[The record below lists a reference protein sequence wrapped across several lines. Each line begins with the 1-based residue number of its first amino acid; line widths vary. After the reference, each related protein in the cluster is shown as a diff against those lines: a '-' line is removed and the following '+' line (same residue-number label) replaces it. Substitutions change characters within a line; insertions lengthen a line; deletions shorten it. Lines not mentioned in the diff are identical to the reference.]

1 MAQADAKK
9 RTIETGGADQ
19 RTVPAGS
26 PSVCL
31 TKPPPHRLCCAAA
44 ICNLLALS
52 LGIVVLIGW
61 IAQIRLLASVRS
73 ESVPM
78 SASTAVLCALLGAV
92 GILRCRRPSNAAT
105 ARLAL
110 AAVFLTIAVSLLTL
124 LPRWLTSELSVER
137 WFAPR
142 LGTLG
147 SASIGRVSPLTAL
160 MLPCVGLALL
170 LRSQPFAS
178 RRGCGEWACVL
189 ALAGF
194 AVCLMVLLSY
204 ATDTPLF
211 YGTATIP
218 MPFTTAVGLA
228 LLNVGLLLVS
238 DARAWLAYVLKA
250 GANDSASAGWFAR
263 SPLAVFAFLFVG
275 IAGVGLVYV
284 RHEIA
289 TARQAAQDTLS
300 AIADLKV
307 RSLVRWRNERMIAA
321 QEILSTPFLGQHVR
335 DFLAHGGARAELLAW
350 LESVRKYNQGL
361 RVLLLDDQLRVRLA
375 VPEDEVGLGPEARDS
390 AAEALRTR
398 RPVMSDLHH
407 NPNNKEIHL
416 DLTVP
421 LSASVFSETGDA
433 ASSEPVAV
441 VLLQVSPDEQIFPEI
456 RNWPTPSPTAETL
469 LVRREGDEVVYLNEL
484 RHQTGTALML
494 RSRID
499 GRRSLPAAMAAQG
512 MQGCVEGLDYRNVPV
527 LAVLR
532 SVPGTS
538 WYVVAKVDLKEFYA
552 PLQAHA
558 WATGAVLLV
567 LLIATALGV
576 GLRQRRRD
584 EQWLQRQL
592 AAERERM
599 QALEAAQRMQERYR
613 VLFENSLDG
622 ILTLEPPEWKF
633 TSANPAA
640 VRMFGARDEAELKA
654 LTPWLLAPALQAD
667 GDSSE
672 QNARK
677 RIDAAMRDGSHAFEW
692 VHKRADGREFAVS
705 ILLTRMEMEGRPFLQ
720 ATLRDISEQKKMEQD
735 LRAGE
740 ARMRAI
746 TDSARDAILMLDP
759 QGRISYWNPAAT
771 HILGYAREEAMGRN
785 LHELIAPE
793 RYMEAHRN
801 AFPEFVRTGRGAAV
815 GKTLE
820 LHARCRD
827 GREIPVSLSL
837 SAVQIGGCWH
847 AVGVLRDISEQK
859 RAEEALRQSNLELQK
874 AIERAN
880 RMAME
885 AEKANLAK
893 SQFLANMSHEIRTP
907 MTAIL
912 GYADLIIESLDAC
925 AACSRQE
932 AQAANRQRMEVIQRN
947 GRHLLSLLNDILDLS
962 KIEAGRMATESIAC
976 SPHEIVAQIIS
987 LASPQA
993 QSKGLRFAVEF
1004 VGPIPETICTDPLRL
1019 RQIIF
1024 NLIGNAIKFT
1034 EQGGVTLQVRL
1045 ADAADGPCL
1054 QFDVIDTGI
1063 GMPPEQASHVFRPF
1077 SQADDS
1083 MTRRFGGTGLGLSI
1097 SKRLAQMLGGDV
1109 ILVETGPERGTRFRA
1124 TVSTG
1129 PLDGVR
1135 MIAGGANEEALALR
1149 REAKAASPP
1158 AGNAGG
1164 LEGLRILLVEDGE
1177 DNQRLIAHLLRKAG
1191 ATVELAE
1198 NGRIG
1203 LDKALEASQQG
1214 ERFHVILTDMQL
1226 PEMDGYEMTRR
1237 LRSAGWRGPIIA
1249 LTAHAMSQDRQR
1261 CLDAGCDDYAVKPI
1275 DRNALMETI
1284 CKQVDRASTPAPAVP
1299 DVVTALG
1306 EPLPSELADDA
1317 DMAELTEQFLNSLP
1331 ARIEAM
1337 GQALRSQD
1345 FETLARTAHQLK
1357 GAAGGYGYPLITQAA
1372 RELETSVKA
1381 REAVAALQRQ
1391 VEALR
1396 ALCEQAQ
1403 AASSRRGADGGA

>member
-1 MAQADAKK
+1 M
-9 RTIETGGADQ
+9 
-19 RTVPAGS
+19 
-26 PSVCL
+26 
-31 TKPPPHRLCCAAA
+31 
-44 ICNLLALS
+44 CNLLALV
-52 LGIVVLIGW
+52 LGVAVLIGW
-61 IAQIRLLASVRS
+61 IAQIRFLASVRPQAL
-73 ESVPM
+73 PM
-78 SASTAVLCALLGAV
+78 SASTAVLFVLLGAV
-92 GILRCRRPSNAAT
+92 GILRCRRPWNAAT
-105 ARLAL
+105 MRLTL
-110 AAVFLTIAVSLLTL
+110 AALFLTVAVSLLTL
-124 LPRWLTSELSVER
+124 LPQWLESEIGVER

-170 LRSQPFAS
+170 LRSPPLAS
-178 RRGCGEWACVL
+178 RRGCGEWACLL
-189 ALAGF
+189 ALAGL

-204 ATDTPLF
+204 AAGTPLF

-218 MPFTTAVGLA
+218 MPFTTGVGLA
-228 LLNVGLLLVS
+228 LLNLGLLLIS
-238 DARAWLAYVLKA
+238 DARAWLAYVLKE
-250 GANDSASAGWFAR
+250 GADRSASAGWFAR
-263 SPLAVFAFLFVG
+263 SPLAVFAFLFAG
-275 IAGVGLVYV
+275 IACVGLVYV

-289 TARQAAQDTLS
+289 TARQAEQDTLS

-307 RSLVRWRNERMIAA
+307 RSLVRWRKDRITDA
-321 QEILSTPFLGQHVR
+321 QEVMAVPFVGQHVR
-335 DFLAHGGARAELLAW
+335 AFLADGGGRAELLTW
-350 LESVRKYNQGL
+350 LESVRKYNESF
-361 RVLLLDDQLRVRLA
+361 RVLLVDTQLRVRLT
-375 VPEDEVGLGPEARDS
+375 VPEEEVGLGPEVRDS

-398 RPVMSDLHH
+398 RAVMSDLHRG
-407 NPNNKEIHL
+407 PSGEDIHL
-416 DLTVP
+416 DLAVP
-421 LSASVFSETGDA
+421 LSASAFSETAGV

-441 VLLQVSPDEQIFPEI
+441 VVLQVSPDEQIFPEI

-484 RHQTGTALML
+484 RHQAGTALML
-494 RSRID
+494 RARID
-499 GRRSLPAAMAAQG
+499 RRGSLPAAMAAQE

-538 WYVVAKVDLKEFYA
+538 WHVVAKVDLKEFYA

-622 ILTLEPPEWKF
+622 IMTLEPPEWKI

-672 QNARK
+672 RNARK

-692 VHKRADGREFAVS
+692 MHKRADGREFTVS
-705 ILLTRMEMEGRPFLQ
+705 VLLTRMEMEGRPFLQ
-720 ATLRDISEQKKMEQD
+720 ATLRDISEQKKMEHD
-735 LRAGE
+735 LQAGE

-785 LHELIAPE
+785 LHELITPE

-801 AFPEFVRTGRGAAV
+801 AFPEFVRTGRGAAI

-820 LHARCRD
+820 LQARCRD
-827 GREIPVSLSL
+827 GREIPVAVSL
-837 SAVQIGGCWH
+837 SAVQIDGCWH

-859 RAEEALRQSNLELQK
+859 RAEEALRQINLELQETT
-874 AIERAN
+874 ERAN
-880 RMAME
+880 QMAVE
-885 AEKANLAK
+885 ANMANVAK

-925 AACSRQE
+925 AACPRQE
-932 AQAANRQRMEVIQRN
+932 AQAANRRHMEVIQRN

-993 QSKGLRFAVEF
+993 QSNGLRFAVEF
-1004 VGPIPETICTDPLRL
+1004 VGPIPETIRTDPLRL

-1063 GMPPEQASHVFRPF
+1063 GMTPEQASRVFQPF

-1109 ILVETGPERGTRFRA
+1109 ILVETGPGRGTRFRA

-1158 AGNAGG
+1158 AGNAGV

-1203 LDKALEASQQG
+1203 LDKTLEASQKG
-1214 ERFHVILTDMQL
+1214 ERFHLILTDMQM
-1226 PEMDGYEMTRR
+1226 PEMDGHEMTRR

-1249 LTAHAMSQDRQR
+1249 LTAHAMSQDRQK
-1261 CLDAGCDDYAVKPI
+1261 CLDAGCDDYAAKPI

-1284 CKQVDRASTPAPAVP
+1284 RRQVDRTSAPAPAVP
-1299 DVVTALG
+1299 DIAPALG
-1306 EPLPSELADDA
+1306 EPLPSELADDP
-1317 DMAELTEQFLNSLP
+1317 DMAELIEQFLNALP
-1331 ARIEAM
+1331 ARIESM

-1345 FETLARTAHQLK
+1345 FETLARTAHQIK

-1381 REAVAALQRQ
+1381 REAVAVLQRQ

-1396 ALCEQAQ
+1396 ALCERAL